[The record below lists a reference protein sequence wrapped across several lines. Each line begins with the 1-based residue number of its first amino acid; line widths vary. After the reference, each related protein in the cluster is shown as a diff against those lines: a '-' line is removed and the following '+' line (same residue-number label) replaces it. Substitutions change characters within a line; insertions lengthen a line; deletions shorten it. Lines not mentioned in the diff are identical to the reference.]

1 MDEKISLEAIT
12 RYADAYADKVLDRF
26 FSSRDKITGNDI
38 LELCNI
44 QQVNLFVIR
53 ELFKSWKEDT
63 KRMQSPYFDYDN
75 SDVKEALDSL
85 MKLLSQNISISRTHF
100 APLLKKAVGQVL
112 LVVFDPYDFYSM
124 VLTGKDNKLDVARF
138 KEEIKYLKVNKAPLE
153 RMLAN
158 LEERGVKEL
167 SGSEAFSI
175 LDQILEEVSFTP
187 EDVDSYIEKF
197 SGVVK
202 LDASTLYA
210 VKGEEPAPPPV
221 PKPAPVAEKAER
233 RNEVAPIRSKSEPLP
248 TPQKPPIRL
257 TVNEMLSRQ
266 QNRPSLA
273 ENLQRIGKIRDSLT
287 INQKFMFTKVLFH
300 GDFELFSQAIDYL
313 DNLENKKAA
322 LRYIEDEH
330 ASSWDH
336 ESNEF
341 HEFMEL
347 VEKRFIL

>member
-26 FSSRDKITGNDI
+26 FTSSDKINGNEI
-38 LELCNI
+38 LELSSI

-63 KRMQSPYFDYDN
+63 KKMQSPYFDYDKPE
-75 SDVKEALDSL
+75 VKEALDSL
-85 MKLLSQNISISRTHF
+85 MKLLSQNISINRTHF
-100 APLLKKAVGQVL
+100 SPLLKKAVGQVL

-153 RMLAN
+153 KMLAK
-158 LEERGVKEL
+158 LEEQGVKEL
-167 SGSEAFSI
+167 PGSEAFSI

-187 EDVDSYIEKF
+187 EDVDPFIEKF
-197 SGVVK
+197 SSVVP
-202 LDASTLYA
+202 LDATKLYA
-210 VKGEEPAPPPV
+210 AKGEEPESR
-221 PKPAPVAEKAER
+221 PAPVPEKPER
-233 RNEVAPIRSKSEPLP
+233 KADAGHIRSKSEPLH
-248 TPQKPPIRL
+248 TPQKPPVRL
-257 TVNEMLSRQ
+257 TVNDMLSRQ

-273 ENLQRIGKIRDSLT
+273 DNFQRIGKIRDSLT

-300 GDFELFSQAIDYL
+300 GDFELFSQAIEHL
-313 DNLENKKAA
+313 DKLDNKKAA

-330 ASSWDH
+330 AGGWDH
-336 ESNEF
+336 DSNEF

-347 VEKRFIL
+347 VEKRFVF